1 MALDQGMT
9 TLSKN
14 SCVSILFVPPLRAAF
29 NPTRTHSGPPLEL
42 QDIIDRGHFAEPSHS
57 RLQAWVQAR
66 GGHIKDLGI
75 CVGTV
80 IEGPEVR
87 MEELGPEEKDDL

>member
-1 MALDQGMT
+1 MVLDQAMT
-9 TLSKN
+9 TPSK
-14 SCVSILFVPPLRAAF
+14 SFFVSIPCELRLCLAF
-29 NPTRTHSGPPLEL
+29 NPTRTHSEAPLEL
-42 QDIIDRGHFAEPSHS
+42 QDITDRGHFADPSHS
-57 RLQAWVQAR
+57 RLRAWVQAR